1 MADFSGCFYQY
12 SYGSRVER
20 ENKKFL
26 HIIADILSES
36 LSLENKIVQIVNF
49 KRYRKVEVS
58 GK

>member
-1 MADFSGCFYQY
+1 MADFSSCFDQY

-26 HIIADILSES
+26 RIVADTLSES
-36 LSLENKIVQIVNF
+36 LSLENKIVEIINF
-49 KRYRKVEVS
+49 KRYRKVKVS